1 MNIFKGKPLRLL
13 TTLFSMLVSIA
24 MLNACGGGGGGSD
37 TTAGIGGTGIAVG
50 KITDFGSVYVNGRIF
65 NTNQSQ
71 FIVDG
76 DSNANQDDLSIGMVV
91 LLRVETNN
99 GTFTDKA
106 IDVVYDD
113 EVEGPVSNVTPDPI
127 DATLLTVNVFGQT
140 ITIDDTNTLF
150 EDSSVTPD
158 PNYGFA
164 TIAVNDVI
172 EVSGFR
178 TSATEITATYVEKTD
193 DLNPGNSEVELRGTI
208 GNYAGGSNFTVDGV
222 TINIDMNTELDVPN
236 RILVNGMYVEVEGI
250 IQANQSV
257 NADKVEQE
265 DEDFDDDVDDVSF
278 QGLISN
284 YVSDADFE
292 IDGQSIDAS
301 GAQFSPA
308 TATLADGL
316 EVEVEGDIVGGVLI
330 ADELEVREGETELQT
345 RVSPGSV
352 SASSFEVYYPSLP
365 GTVVVNADAQ
375 TLFEDEA
382 GAMPLQ
388 NFSIND
394 LMDNDFV
401 KIEGQEVNGEVIA
414 SIVKRIDPD
423 GYKLEGAVDIFA
435 FDSWIEILGIRYN
448 VDGDTE
454 YEDNTMTA
462 AVFFGL
468 LQVGDLVEIEDEDN
482 PMGVADEVE
491 FE

>member
-1 MNIFKGKPLRLL
+1 MNIFRGKPIRLF
-13 TTLFSMLVSIA
+13 TIFFSMLVSIM
-24 MLNACGGGGGGSD
+24 MLNACGGGGSGDDDSD
-37 TTAGIGGTGIAVG
+37 TTAGIGGTGIVAG
-50 KITDFGSVYVNGRIF
+50 KVTDFGSIFVNGGIF

-76 DSNANQDDLSIGMVV
+76 DSNATQDDLSIGMVV
-91 LLRVETNN
+91 LLKVETNN
-99 GTFTDKA
+99 GVFTDKA

-113 EVEGPVSNVTPDPI
+113 EVEGPITNVTPDPMDPSLKTI
-127 DATLLTVNVFGQT
+127 AVFGQT
-140 ITIDDTNTLF
+140 ITIDETGTIFEATSFNT
-150 EDSSVTPD
+150 V
-158 PNYGFA
+158 
-164 TIAVNDVI
+164 AVNDIVEI
-172 EVSGFR
+172 SGFR
-178 TSATEITATYVEKTD
+178 VSPTEITATYVEKTD
-193 DLNPGNSEVELRGTI
+193 DLDPGNSEVELRGTI
-208 GNYAGGSNFTVDGV
+208 ANYVGGSSFTVDGV

-236 RILVNGMYVEVEGI
+236 GMLVNGLYVEVEGI

-265 DEDFDDDVDDVSF
+265 DEDFDDDVDEVSF

-308 TATLADGL
+308 NATLGNGL

-330 ADELEVREGETELQT
+330 ADELEVREGEAELQA

-352 SASSFEVYYPSLP
+352 NSNSFEVYYPLVS
-365 GTVVVNADAQ
+365 GTVVVNVDAQ
-375 TLFEDEA
+375 TLFKDEA
-382 GAMPLQ
+382 GGNPLQ

-394 LMDNDFV
+394 LNDNDFV

-423 GYKLEGAVDIFA
+423 GYKLEGEVDAFA
-435 FDSWIEILGIRYN
+435 FASWIEILGIRYD
-448 VDGDTE
+448 VDGSTD
-454 YEDNTMTA
+454 YDDAYPTA
-462 AVFFGL
+462 TLFFGEL
-468 LQVGDLVEIEDEDN
+468 NLRGIGTLVEIEEDDAAAN
-482 PMGVADEVE
+482 SFADEVE